1 MNKNNVIDPKPL
13 FIDLNYKSNDNS
25 ISEKIAELKNAG
37 HSKIKL
43 EVNGSSE
50 KENTNLK
57 IDTDLFIKI
66 KSIQEL
72 PDWVIIKLIL
82 ANGKLKGSKFTEQI
96 HIG

>member
-13 FIDLNYKSNDNS
+13 FIDLNDKSNDNS
-25 ISEKIAELKNAG
+25 ISEKIAELKNVE

-43 EVNGSSE
+43 EVKGSSE

-57 IDTDLFIKI
+57 IDTDSFIKI

-72 PDWVIIKLIL
+72 PDWVIIKLFL
-82 ANGKLKGSKFTEQI
+82 ADGKLKGSKFTEQI

>member
-1 MNKNNVIDPKPL
+1 MNENNVIDPKPL
-13 FIDLNYKSNDNS
+13 FIDLNDKSNDNS

-37 HSKIKL
+37 YSKIKL
-43 EVNGSSE
+43 DVNGSSE

-72 PDWVIIKLIL
+72 PDWVIIKLII

>member
-13 FIDLNYKSNDNS
+13 FIDLNDKSKDNS
-25 ISEKIAELKNAG
+25 ISEKIAELKNAE

-72 PDWVIIKLIL
+72 PDWVIIKLII